1 MDWQFVV
8 ALVVAIPFV
17 LLPAAF
23 IWYINVGGIYK
34 SFRLKIGHKTSNKK
48 ISKIGK

>member
-17 LLPAAF
+17 LLPAVV

-34 SFRLKIGHKTSNKK
+34 TFRLKIRHKAIVKK
-48 ISKIGK
+48 YSKIGK